1 MSNKKVT
8 GVLGKDGKVTLN
20 KVDYTPIYMLDN
32 GTDAKD
38 RFELIDMK
46 GTATSYS
53 LGSTEGISRE
63 TYDKLVSALN
73 KLNGL
78 FGGDAA

>member
-1 MSNKKVT
+1 
-8 GVLGKDGKVTLN
+8 
-20 KVDYTPIYMLDN
+20 MLDN

-73 KLNGL
+73 RLNGL